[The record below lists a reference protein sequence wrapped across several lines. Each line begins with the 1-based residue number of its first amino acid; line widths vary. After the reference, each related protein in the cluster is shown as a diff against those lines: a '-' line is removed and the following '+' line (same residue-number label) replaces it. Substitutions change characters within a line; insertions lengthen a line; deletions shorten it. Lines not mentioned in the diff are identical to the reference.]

1 MITNERCAIFT
12 RKPRKVVGQRRLRQL
27 SRSFPQSY
35 LNGCAAAQTASPTRS
50 LKQCFSY
57 SLDTG
62 NRFFIVRSV
71 CNACC
76 YGHVGTFTLP
86 YLTLLYLQQVWKRL
100 ASLLF
105 CVPMGCF
112 FPYVFVVFCFWLYF
126 GYMCW
131 DLGLTFFSFG
141 GFLFGLF
148 YSLFRH
154 YTSIRVGSVCLVCLY
169 VFALSFLSSLSFFTF
184 LGGIFVKMF
193 ACIQLVYFH
202 GSLVYCHFHLTGF
215 VVFSFCHLQFM
226 PTYYTCSL

>member
-1 MITNERCAIFT
+1 MCHFHEETTEGGWPEEIASAQPEFPPKLFERLCCCSNCKSHKKLEAMF
-12 RKPRKVVGQRRLRQL
+12 QLL
-27 SRSFPQSY
+27 SRHWQPFLHCQECLQCLLLRSRRHFY
-35 LNGCAAAQTASPTRS
+35 L
-50 LKQCFSY
+50 
-57 SLDTG
+57 
-62 NRFFIVRSV
+62 
-71 CNACC
+71 
-76 YGHVGTFTLP
+76 TLP

-169 VFALSFLSSLSFFTF
+169 VSALSFLSSLSFFTF